1 MSFYYNITTGQVEQ
15 DDDNR
20 SRNADVMGP
29 YATEE
34 EARNAL
40 ATARAVEAFGAV
52 VDKSYEGIRITAP
65 DGATAVVTDLQ
76 ELLP

>member
-40 ATARAVEAFGAV
+40 ATARANTEKWDAQDAAEADEAGGANW
-52 VDKSYEGIRITAP
+52 DNNPLNG
-65 DGATAVVTDLQ
+65 
-76 ELLP
+76 